1 MRRTQV
7 RRSDESNCSNAAV
20 GEFFRRHQNSILG
33 IYIFQVP
40 SVFFQYVIHIFGL
53 RKDVMVNSP
62 PKPVGNP
69 KGGYS
74 FNKGALGKSAT
85 SISRRRRLWLGKKG
99 I

>member
-1 MRRTQV
+1 
-7 RRSDESNCSNAAV
+7 
-20 GEFFRRHQNSILG
+20 
-33 IYIFQVP
+33 
-40 SVFFQYVIHIFGL
+40 
-53 RKDVMVNSP
+53 MVNSP